1 MKQKLRVL
9 LAGASVVAAVGGG
22 LTAALPAAAHNMP
35 VPYSCQTGT
44 FGEMHDEYLWWY
56 KFKSQRFSQGT
67 YYNKYEVGITSYPAG
82 VTYLGTIERACGH
95 SNF

>member
-1 MKQKLRVL
+1 MKRKFRLV

-22 LTAALPAAAHNMP
+22 IAAAIPAAAHNMP
-35 VPYSCQTGT
+35 VPYSCQKST

-67 YYNKYEVGITSYPAG
+67 YYNTYEVGLTTYPAG
-82 VTYLGTIERACGH
+82 VTYLGTLERACGH